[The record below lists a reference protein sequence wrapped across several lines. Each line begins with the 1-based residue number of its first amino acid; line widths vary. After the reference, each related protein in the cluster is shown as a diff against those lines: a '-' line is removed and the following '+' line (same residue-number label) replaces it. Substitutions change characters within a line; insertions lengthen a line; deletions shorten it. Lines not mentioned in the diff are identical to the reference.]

1 MYSSQVDFKVK
12 FAITFGKV
20 RSLTASGPFDSFCT
34 LLGAHFPSTQ
44 QCSGFM
50 WVLGWD
56 VRDVNTGPHHVSL
69 RTIRGIL
76 AMGNSWIF
84 LSEEL

>member
-1 MYSSQVDFKVK
+1 MP
-12 FAITFGKV
+12 FAIPLGKV
-20 RSLTASGPFDSFCT
+20 RSLTARGPFDSFCI

-44 QCSGFM
+44 QCSGVI

-69 RTIRGIL
+69 GTIRVFL

-84 LSEEL
+84 LFEEL